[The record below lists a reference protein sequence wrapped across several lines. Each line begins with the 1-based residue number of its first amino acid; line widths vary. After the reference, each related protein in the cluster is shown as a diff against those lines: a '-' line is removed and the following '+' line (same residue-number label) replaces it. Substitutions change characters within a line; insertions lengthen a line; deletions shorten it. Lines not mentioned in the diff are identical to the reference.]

1 MRQLVRRF
9 GEDERGTGL
18 TEYALIV
25 ALVAICLVGI
35 IQLARNAIGETMNR
49 AAADVSRQSGGS
61 YGATGPSAGIPAL
74 GNGSAPTSPSEP
86 EEEED
91 EGEPADSLAASSPL

>member
-9 GEDERGTGL
+9 RQDDRGTGL

-25 ALVAICLVGI
+25 ALIAICLVGI

-49 AAADVSRQSGGS
+49 AAADVSHRSTGS
-61 YGATGPSAGIPAL
+61 YGATGPSGGLPSLGSGGVPA
-74 GNGSAPTSPSEP
+74 SPGEP
-86 EEEED
+86 DDEED
-91 EGEPADSLAASSPL
+91 EGEPADSMAASAPM